1 MANYPINTITDP
13 TLQHNKTA
21 EELIEIN
28 PDTKI
33 LYYTQNT
40 QKIIQGDLVYA
51 SMNTNDSI
59 FD

>member
-28 PDTKI
+28 PKTPKFYITPKI
-33 LYYTQNT
+33 HIENNP
-40 QKIIQGDLVYA
+40 GRPGVCVYEHK
-51 SMNTNDSI
+51 
-59 FD
+59 